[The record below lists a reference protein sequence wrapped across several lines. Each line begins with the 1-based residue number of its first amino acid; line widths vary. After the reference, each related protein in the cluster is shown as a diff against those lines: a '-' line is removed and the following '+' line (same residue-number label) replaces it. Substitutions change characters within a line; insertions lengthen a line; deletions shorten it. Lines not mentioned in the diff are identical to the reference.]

1 MEWGIEQAG
10 IRYLSIENLIEIN
23 VEAMSF
29 TPMEHVGVFS
39 RGNLE
44 SVQQKQPI
52 FRCYTGCNDIFTLAA
67 VLFIGVA
74 QCHCFSNGNK
84 RSAFMSSFTFLMAN
98 GFVFEPCTD
107 SSIETALFVVQ
118 NIPDYCD
125 PYLLSSWFKAF
136 SREITEDEKENI
148 LEQAKKFIK
157 QSTE

>member
-10 IRYLSIENLIEIN
+10 IRYLSVENLIEIN
-23 VEAMSF
+23 VEAISF
-29 TPMEHVGVFS
+29 TPMEQVGVFS
-39 RGNLE
+39 RDNLE
-44 SVQQKQPI
+44 SVQQKQAI

-74 QCHCFSNGNK
+74 QGHCFSNGNK
-84 RSAFMSSFTFLMAN
+84 RSAFMSSFAFLMAN

-107 SSIETALFVVQ
+107 SSIETALLVVQ

-136 SREITEDEKENI
+136 SREITGDEKENI
-148 LEQAKKFIK
+148 LKQAKKCIK